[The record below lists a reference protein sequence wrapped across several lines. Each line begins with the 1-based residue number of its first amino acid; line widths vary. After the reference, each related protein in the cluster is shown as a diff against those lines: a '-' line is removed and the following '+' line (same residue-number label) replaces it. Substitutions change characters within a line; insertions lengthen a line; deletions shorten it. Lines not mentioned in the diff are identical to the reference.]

1 MRISD
6 WSSDVCSS
14 DLDGGDDFSIDLEAV
29 AALAERHAA
38 RLVFLCS
45 PGNPVGGCVP
55 AEAVLDL
62 ARRLRGRALVVV
74 DEAYIEFAD
83 TSSLVAPAAAE
94 PNIVVLRTL
103 SKAHPLAEARVG
115 CAIGDPAVIPR
126 SEERNVGNACV
137 GKL

>member
-1 MRISD
+1 M
-6 WSSDVCSS
+6 VV
-14 DLDGGDDFSIDLEAV
+14 EAW
-29 AALAERHAA
+29 AALAGGYAA
-38 RLVFLCS
+38 RRVFVCA

-94 PNIVVLRTL
+94 PNIVVLRPL
-103 SKAHPLAEARVG
+103 SKAHARAAARVG
-115 CAIGDPAVIPR
+115 CAIGDPIGRPACR
-126 SEERNVGNACV
+126 ERGW
-137 GKL
+137 